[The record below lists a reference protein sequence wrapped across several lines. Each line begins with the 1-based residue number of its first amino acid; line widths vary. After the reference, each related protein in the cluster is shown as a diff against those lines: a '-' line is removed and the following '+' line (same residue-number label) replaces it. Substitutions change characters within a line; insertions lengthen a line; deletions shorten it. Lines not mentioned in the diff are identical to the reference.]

1 MNAKT
6 QKESL
11 AMERTFLRIAR
22 SALIAVITLTL
33 LLTVIAVVYGGIQ
46 FLPSEQPKVPQI
58 NIKLDDMT
66 APKTTSISG
75 SESTPSA
82 GQAAG
87 NESGVTKQ
95 CEMVTPKLTKI
106 AGQIGWDKKSEQVF
120 NPDTTQ
126 YETRNTI
133 DYNES
138 INVNGFCKMTQSL
151 IEEQNS
157 KLSPYFKGIN
167 LKDAYYSNL
176 NAFLDGILLDAKRD
190 QALPLDD
197 ASKYYAPTSIE
208 WFNNQFA
215 NAVDNARESAIQ
227 NEAKQNTAKALGTSA
242 LYFAGTAFGFFFACC
257 LILVFIRIEVNTK
270 DLVEAIRAFDNKAR
284 EAPPK

>member
-1 MNAKT
+1 
-6 QKESL
+6 
-11 AMERTFLRIAR
+11 MERTFLRIAR

>member
-1 MNAKT
+1 
-6 QKESL
+6 
-11 AMERTFLRIAR
+11 
-22 SALIAVITLTL
+22 
-33 LLTVIAVVYGGIQ
+33 
-46 FLPSEQPKVPQI
+46 
-58 NIKLDDMT
+58 
-66 APKTTSISG
+66 
-75 SESTPSA
+75 
-82 GQAAG
+82 
-87 NESGVTKQ
+87 
-95 CEMVTPKLTKI
+95 MVTPKLTKI